1 MSWWKKKK
9 LAREKGRNEKM
20 NEKNIGYTVDA
31 VDVVMHEKIMKMSF
45 WWNLL

>member
-20 NEKNIGYTVDA
+20 NEKNIGDTVDA
-31 VDVVMHEKIMKMSF
+31 VDVVMLEKIIKM
-45 WWNLL
+45 